1 MSPFLKV
8 MQLFLMM
15 TGTVLGM
22 LILLLVTPD
31 LEDTM
36 LRAVRRYHKR
46 HQQSPSPAE
55 TNRMLESVE
64 GRREND
70 VGGEGAFLENEKY
83 HLVAGQGP
91 QLDLGRRSFAPWP
104 GSDQCGHFH
113 VHFAKQKSL
122 PMTALVSFPGS
133 GNTWV
138 RYLLETSSGIFTG
151 SVYTDRQLISK
162 GFYGEAV
169 PADCGCTAVQ
179 KTHGFALAGRVPAGA
194 VQRAAEVALFRGR
207 AVLLLRNPYEALLS
221 YRNFLYAGHT
231 GFAPHDRFRGPEWER
246 FASRL
251 AVVWREL
258 AATWINVSRSD
269 VPGYSESMGLR
280 PAATVLHFERLRLD
294 PGGSLRRLLTF
305 LRLPRDPERIA
316 CALSHLDGPFRR
328 PLRSPQRAL
337 FQIRDPFSADLHRIL
352 DAAIA
357 DVDHMLI
364 KRGWGRAPTHLYKF
378 YGGGQGNRRRTRG
391 EWRRSRHNATRA
403 LHRAYQPPESVP
415 AG

>member
-46 HQQSPSPAE
+46 NQQPPAPPD
-55 TNRMLESVE
+55 TNRLLDSVE

-83 HLVAGQGP
+83 HLVAGP

-104 GSDQCGHFH
+104 GSEQCGHFH
-113 VHFAKQKSL
+113 VHFARQKSL

-138 RYLLETSSGIFTG
+138 RYLLEASSGIFTG

-269 VPGYSESMGLR
+269 AGGER

-294 PGGSLRRLLTF
+294 PGGSLRRLLAF
-305 LRLPRDPERIA
+305 LKLPRDPERIA

-378 YGGGQGNRRRTRG
+378 YGGGRRRGGRG
-391 EWRRSRHNATRA
+391 EWRRGRHNASRA
-403 LHRAYQPPESVP
+403 LHPGPMDAAP